1 MVDPGPVIGRERELA
16 ALDQALGSARLLTLT
31 GAGGCGKTRVAL
43 ELADRAGLRA
53 EPLDALVVELGSVRI
68 AERVVD
74 AVLRALGARERGG
87 RTPMEVLLDSVA
99 PRRALVVLDN
109 CEHVIAEVR
118 RLAVAVL
125 DAAPL
130 VSVLVTSRE
139 PLGCA
144 REVVF
149 RLAPLSLPDAG
160 GGVPAIVRSD
170 AGRFFVDRA
179 AAADPGFAL
188 TPSTARAV
196 VRICHEL
203 DGLPLA
209 LSLAAARVDRL
220 APGDI
225 ADGLSR
231 RGRLAAASVED
242 VLPQHRS
249 LRASLDWSH
258 ELLDEP
264 ERVLF
269 RRLCAFAGGFTAMS
283 ARAVAMPEA
292 SETDVRAVL
301 ETFEAKGLIVP
312 MAAKGRPRWAFL
324 QTVAEYAAEQLELD
338 DDIEQLRSR
347 HLDWFLGY
355 AAAADGLLLEP
366 GGADRIDEE
375 MPNLR
380 LALEEAIERDASLA
394 LGIVTGLAHHWI
406 LAEHFDEARAASAAA
421 LAAAGT
427 EKDAAARAVVHCGAA
442 LIATLREDYGVAVAE
457 LQRGLELAAV
467 DADRE
472 SEARC
477 LQLSSMV
484 LILTGMDLD
493 TGRKSANRA
502 VELLRSSG
510 DLLRLAFA
518 LVTVAF
524 AEGLCDRFGAVH
536 TAHEEFLAIPG
547 ASEHIRLKTWAEL
560 AVAWAEVVV
569 GSPARA
575 LEHADV
581 AIALEGGWP
590 SMTHFVAVSHRMH
603 ALARHGRAAEAIE
616 EGRQALARAQSSGA
630 ALAVPAI
637 EMALVIAE
645 LADGDLAS
653 ADARARRVVQVP
665 QLHTAA
671 LMREALGRIAL
682 ARGDAREAA
691 VQAQELDA
699 LAERIGSPRQ
709 RALADLLKGCAAV
722 LDGADDRGR
731 DLLHTALAVHQQLG
745 LECGAADVLE
755 ELAMLAADAGDGPRT
770 AHLAA
775 AAAAARARLGCVAP
789 RPSIERLDAVRARFG
804 TGDGGATWSTAW
816 AEGAALGLADAIAY
830 ARRARGP
837 RDRAGVGWSS
847 LTPTERDVAEL
858 AATGLSNPQIA
869 TKLFMAR
876 STVKMHLSSVYLKL
890 NVANRTELARASA
903 MRPVD
908 GDQDTASTNASSPR

>member
-1 MVDPGPVIGRERELA
+1 MVDPGPVIGRERELS

-43 ELADRAGLRA
+43 ELADRVGQRA
-53 EPLDALVVELGSVRI
+53 EPLDALVVELASVRT
-68 AERVVD
+68 AERVAD
-74 AVLRALGARERGG
+74 AVLRALGARERAG
-87 RTPMEVLLDSVA
+87 RTPTEVLLDSIA

-109 CEHVIAEVR
+109 CEHVVAEVR
-118 RLAVAVL
+118 RLAVALL

-130 VSVLVTSRE
+130 VTVLVTSRE

-160 GGVPAIVRSD
+160 GDVPAVVRSD

-179 AAADPGFAL
+179 AAADPSFAL

-209 LSLAAARVDRL
+209 LSLAAAHVDQL
-220 APGDI
+220 TPGDI
-225 ADGLSR
+225 AAGVSR
-231 RGRLAAASVED
+231 RARLAAASVAD
-242 VLPQHRS
+242 ALPQHRS

-258 ELLDEP
+258 ELLDER

-269 RRLCAFAGGFTAMS
+269 RRLCAFAGGFTAAA
-283 ARAVAMPEA
+283 ARAVAMPAA

-301 ETFEAKGLIVP
+301 ETLEAKGLIVP

-324 QTVAEYAAEQLELD
+324 QTVAEYAAEQLAMHD
-338 DDIEQLRSR
+338 DVEQLRAR
-347 HLDWFLGY
+347 HLDWFLAY

-366 GGADRIDEE
+366 GGSDRIDEE

-380 LALEEAIERDASLA
+380 LALEEAIQRDPSLA
-394 LGIVTGLAHHWI
+394 LGIVTALTHHWI
-406 LAEHFDEARAASAAA
+406 LAEHFDEARAAGAAA
-421 LAAAGT
+421 LAAAPT

-442 LIATLREDYGVAVAE
+442 LVATLREDYAVAVAE
-457 LQRGLELAAV
+457 LQRGLALAV
-467 DADRE
+467 HDDSE
-472 SEARC
+472 TEARC

-524 AEGLCDRFGAVH
+524 AEGLCDRFDA
-536 TAHEEFLAIPG
+536 AHAAYDEFLAIPG

-560 AVAWAEVVV
+560 AAAWAEVVV
-569 GSPARA
+569 GSPERA
-575 LEHADV
+575 LEHADR

-603 ALARHGRAAEAIE
+603 ALARQGRAPEAID
-616 EGRQALARAQSSGA
+616 EGLRALARAESSGA

-645 LADGDLAS
+645 LTDGELVS

-682 ARGDAREAA
+682 ARHHAREAA
-691 VQAQELDA
+691 SQAQELNA
-699 LAERIGSPRQ
+699 LAERVGSPRQ
-709 RALADLLKGCAAV
+709 TALADLLRGCAAV
-722 LDGADDRGR
+722 LEGDNDRGR
-731 DLLHTALAVHQQLG
+731 DLLHAALAVHEKLG
-745 LECGAADVLE
+745 LERGAADVLE
-755 ELAMLAADAGDGPRT
+755 ELAMLAADTGDGPRT

-775 AAAAARARLGCVAP
+775 AAAAARERVGCVAP
-789 RPSIERLDAVRARFG
+789 KPSTERLDAVRARFS
-804 TGDGGATWSTAW
+804 TGDGGAMWNTAW
-816 AEGAALGLADAIAY
+816 AEGTALGLADAIAY

-837 RDRAGVGWSS
+837 RHRAGLGWSS
-847 LTPTERDVAEL
+847 LTPTERHVAEL
-858 AATGLSNPQIA
+858 AAAGLSNPQIA

-903 MRPVD
+903 MRSVD
-908 GDQDTASTNASSPR
+908 GDEDIASTNVTSRR